1 VVGTVAELP
10 ADTAAGD
17 IHFVSADGNMYVSKG
32 NGQGGAAGYDLL
44 GHVQGPQGPAGTT
57 GSQGP
62 QGNPGTPG
70 SHGSV
75 IYSSAGVPQAATGVD
90 SDYFFDTSTGTWYGP
105 KANGAWPATGT
116 VLKGATGAQGTAGAT
131 GAQGARGSAWFTGTG
146 VPTTV
151 ANQAVGDLYLDT
163 TTGDVY
169 KLA

>member
-1 VVGTVAELP
+1 VVATVADLP
-10 ADTAAGD
+10 ADATAGD

-44 GHVQGPQGPAGTT
+44 GHVQGPQGPQGV
-57 GSQGP
+57 QGP

-70 SHGSV
+70 TNGSV
-75 IYSSAGVPQAATGVD
+75 IYAGAGAPQPATGVAG
-90 SDYFFDTSTGTWYGP
+90 DYFFDTATGTMYGP
-105 KANGAWPATGT
+105 KTTSWPGTGT
-116 VLKGATGAQGTAGAT
+116 VLKGAQGAQGQPGSP
-131 GAQGARGSAWFTGTG
+131 GAQGPRGSAWFTGTG

-151 ANQAVGDLYLDT
+151 AGSLPGDLYLDT